1 MKRALFRSAHGSYSF
16 SLLTVPT
23 ETGACPSWN
32 GAVSVLSCVD
42 NLWKIWLWAL
52 CLELQDKPCN
62 SWQEKVPLTAQVLNV
77 QQATFALQVFPYL
90 FDMTFS
96 RRRRKI
102 CSSEWWGTKYQPR
115 CWPSPCW
122 WSRDASWLPT
132 AASSSCISQHC
143 AEASSPHSGQA
154 DEFGCSTAGKPLVIH
169 TASCAIWTHELGSPN
184 LRDICVGW

>member
-1 MKRALFRSAHGSYSF
+1 MKRALFRRAHGSYSF

-62 SWQEKVPLTAQVLNV
+62 SWQEKVPLSLLKYLMYNKQPLHCKCFLIYLTWLLVGGGERFAAVSDEGLNTNPDV
-77 QQATFALQVFPYL
+77 GQAHTDGA
-90 FDMTFS
+90 DT
-96 RRRRKI
+96 
-102 CSSEWWGTKYQPR
+102 
-115 CWPSPCW
+115 
-122 WSRDASWLPT
+122 SWLPT